1 MGGICVKMKLGK
13 RTLAS
18 AAVALGLIVPQVTP
32 TITYADVM
40 NEDIVNLRIIE
51 TTDIHS
57 NIMNYD
63 YYKNS
68 STNAYGLSKAATLIK
83 QTRDESENSL
93 LFDNGDLLQG
103 SPLGDYVYNKNLM
116 KDGYVHPVYKAM
128 NLLGYDAA
136 TLGNHEFNYGLD
148 FLDVAL
154 KGANFPYVNA
164 NVFDTE
170 GNHYF
175 SPYEI
180 LEREVVDTDGE
191 KHKIKIG
198 VTGFVPQGI
207 MNWDAKH
214 LTGKLVVEDIVKSA
228 KSVVPKMKEAGADI
242 VVVLSHSGIAEYD
255 QNGAMK
261 PYVENNTENAS
272 YYLSQVEGIDAILT
286 GHQHLMFPNAEKPSF
301 KDGNGIDN
309 TEGTINGVPTLMPGS
324 WGNNIGLIDLT
335 IEKVDG
341 KWDVTDGQA
350 KLKPITSGEETV
362 EPTPAISDAVKTE
375 HEETL
380 KYMESPVGELEGD
393 LNTYFGLVKDNAAME
408 ILNRAQTWY
417 VEKALKG
424 TEYEGLPVIS
434 AAAPFKAGRGGAE
447 DYTDVKSG
455 TITIKNIAD
464 LYLYDNN
471 VVNAVK
477 VNGASLKEWLEWSA
491 GQFNTIDPSKTEE
504 QSIINPDFPTYNFD
518 VIDGVTYEVDVTS
531 LPKYDGGQNVINEN
545 ANRIKNLQ
553 YNGQPVTDEME
564 FVVATNDYRAAGS
577 KLMNPGGVNTI
588 LKAPDSNR
596 QAMMDY
602 VVENKTISASVN
614 NNWRFTPVKANITFK
629 SSPKAAELADSF
641 EDITYTGKTDEKG
654 FGIYKLDLSM
664 GEVSEP
670 STQPEEEPS
679 EAPGEEPSQEPSEE
693 PGEEPSQEPSEEPAP
708 ETEPGNEQDTVS
720 FSDVPKSHWASEAIY
735 SLVDKGIIK
744 GKTETTFEP
753 NTEITRG
760 EFASL
765 LVRTLGFTSASD
777 APFQDVSRDL
787 EKEIAAAYEAGI
799 TKGISATK
807 FDPAKPISRA
817 EMVTML
823 VRAYEKKNGETAT
836 TGENTFTDIG
846 TISSEMK
853 SAIQKAVAL
862 ELIDGA
868 DKEFNP
874 SNKTT
879 RAEAVKA
886 VYLLDTK

>member
-1 MGGICVKMKLGK
+1 MNLKLKFGK
-13 RTLAS
+13 KTIAS
-18 AAVALGLIVPQVTP
+18 AALAFGLIVPQVAP

-51 TTDIHS
+51 TTDIHA

-63 YYKNS
+63 YYKNA
-68 STNAYGLSKAATLIK
+68 STNAYGLSKAATLIM
-83 QTRDESENSL
+83 QTRDEADNSL
-93 LFDNGDLLQG
+93 LFDNGDTIQG
-103 SPLGDYVYNKNLM
+103 SPLGDYVYNKDLM
-116 KDGYVHPVYKAM
+116 KEGYVHPVYKAM

-136 TLGNHEFNYGLD
+136 TLGNHEFNYGLE
-148 FLDVAL
+148 FLGHAL
-154 KGANFPYVNA
+154 KGAKFPYVNG
-164 NVFDTE
+164 NVYDTE

-175 SPYEI
+175 TPYEI

-214 LTGKLVVEDIVKSA
+214 LAGKLEVKDIVKSA
-228 KSVVPKMKEAGADI
+228 EEIVPKMKDAGADI
-242 VVVLSHSGIAEYD
+242 IVVLSHSGIVEYD
-255 QNGAMK
+255 QDGEMK
-261 PYVENNTENAS
+261 PYVENATENAS
-272 YYLSQVEGIDAILT
+272 YYLSKVEGIDAILT

-309 TEGTINGVPTLMPGS
+309 TNGTINGVPTAMPGS

-335 IEKVDG
+335 IEKVG
-341 KWDVTDGQA
+341 GNWDVTEGKA
-350 KLKPITSGEETV
+350 SLKPITVGEQTV
-362 EPTPAISDAVKTE
+362 EITQEISDAVKPE

-380 KYMESPVGELEGD
+380 KYMESPVGQLEGD

-417 VEKALKG
+417 VENALKG

-434 AAAPFKAGRGGAE
+434 AAAPFKAGRGGSE
-447 DYTDVKSG
+447 DFTDVKSG
-455 TITIKNIAD
+455 TITIRNIAD

-477 VNGASLKEWLEWSA
+477 VTGATLREWLEWSA
-491 GQFNTIDPSKTEE
+491 GQFNTIDPSKAEA
-504 QSIINPDFPTYNFD
+504 QSLINTDFPTYNFD

-531 LPKYDGGQNVINEN
+531 LPKYDGGQNLINEG

-553 YNGQPVTDEME
+553 YNGQPVTDDME

-614 NNWRFTPVKANITFK
+614 NNWKFTPVKADITFH
-629 SSPKAAELADSF
+629 SSPKAAELADAF

-654 FGIYKLDLSM
+654 FGIYKIDLSK
-664 GEVSEP
+664 GAVSSPSPDP
-670 STQPEEEPS
+670 STD
-679 EAPGEEPSQEPSEE
+679 PGQN
-693 PGEEPSQEPSEEPAP
+693 P
-708 ETEPGNEQDTVS
+708 ETNLGT
-720 FSDVPKSHWASEAIY
+720 FTDVPETHWASEFVY
-735 SLVDKGIIK
+735 GLVEKGIIN
-744 GKTETTFEP
+744 GKTATTFEP
-753 NTEITRG
+753 NAEITRG

-765 LVRTLGFTSASD
+765 LVRALGLTASTD
-777 APFQDVSRDL
+777 APFQDVSGGVA
-787 EKEIAAAYEAGI
+787 KEIAAAFEAGI

-807 FDPAKPISRA
+807 FDPSKPITRA

-823 VRAYEKKNGETAT
+823 VRAYETKNGEAAT
-836 TGENTFTDIG
+836 SGESSFADLGKVN
-846 TISSEMK
+846 SEMK
-853 SAIQKAVAL
+853 TAILKAV
-862 ELIDGA
+862 ELKFVDGSG
-868 DKEFNP
+868 KLFNP
-874 SNKTT
+874 DGKTT
-879 RAEAVKA
+879 RAEAAKV